1 LIVLVTLE
9 EVHAYGAE
17 LERWL
22 RMRVH
27 PIAVKMLKGR
37 EDVPEGAVIPTR
49 DWGHKFSLCQA
60 FAKAQRDGL
69 TVAMFKGDMWCFEPV
84 VGLGLVESIPYFLE
98 GNHRYPDS
106 VRTLEDAGEW
116 CRNMPHLEHGKYQG
130 IVVGPVNTCS
140 FMPEVVTMHVN
151 GMQMSQLLIVKNWID
166 GRDVHAQLSGH
177 AVCNYA
183 VVPPLLSGECTVA
196 IPCKGD
202 RRLAMAQDDEIMFS
216 LSGNAP
222 RIRGGQQV
230 PAGAQLGDSDDPGV
244 QGGVRPEAGLRRAR
258 GDARHGPQEVAATG
272 PEVPEILRRCRIRIS
287 ILHQSIQRRGAWTPR
302 REFDSTRASKSV
314 QDGSR

>member
-1 LIVLVTLE
+1 MVTLE
-9 EVHAYGAE
+9 EVHKLGTE

-37 EDVPEGAVIPTR
+37 EDVPGDAVIPTR
-49 DWGHKFSLCQA
+49 DWGHKYALCQA

-69 TVAMFKGDMWCFEPV
+69 TVAMFKEDMWCFEPV
-84 VGLGLVESIPYFLE
+84 LGLGLAESIPY
-98 GNHRYPDS
+98 
-106 VRTLEDAGEW
+106 
-116 CRNMPHLEHGKYQG
+116 RNMPHLEYGEYQG
-130 IVVGPVNTCS
+130 IAVGPVNTCS
-140 FMPEVVTMHVN
+140 FMPQVVTMHVN

-166 GRDVHAQLSGH
+166 GRDVHSQLSGH

-216 LSGNAP
+216 LLPDMLPDFVEGTRFLQEHNWGIPMLQEYKEEYDLKPAYAKLGEMLGMDMKKSPP
-222 RIRGGQQV
+222 REQKYQ
-230 PAGAQLGDSDDPGV
+230 
-244 QGGVRPEAGLRRAR
+244 
-258 GDARHGPQEVAATG
+258 
-272 PEVPEILRRCRIRIS
+272 
-287 ILHQSIQRRGAWTPR
+287 
-302 REFDSTRASKSV
+302 KY
-314 QDGSR
+314 